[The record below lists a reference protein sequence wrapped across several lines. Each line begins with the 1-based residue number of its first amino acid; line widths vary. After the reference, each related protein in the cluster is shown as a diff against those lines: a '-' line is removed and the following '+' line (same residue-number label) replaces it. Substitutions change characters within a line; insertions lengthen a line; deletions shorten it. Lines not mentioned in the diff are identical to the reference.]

1 MKRESFVFY
10 RSFRDAFNAL
20 DKDVRLRMYEA
31 VIDYGLDL
39 IEPHF
44 EGIEKVLWTLIRPQ
58 LEANNKRFENGC
70 KGGNPNFK
78 KGQPNPYYLKGE
90 KNKKNNIKDNQKI
103 TKRQPKDNQKITERL
118 PNVNENV
125 NENVN
130 DIRTL
135 KTSFK
140 VSSFGANDAPADPKI
155 DFEKIKG
162 SWNDEAQKSHS
173 LMPKL
178 RSMQKQRQKQIAAR
192 IREYGEEVFFD
203 AMEKAVASDFL
214 NGKNRRGWIA
224 SFDWFVKPTNFAKV
238 VDGNYNDS
246 ARKVRTEKADQ
257 REQQEA
263 TDQAHDAEVEE
274 FRSLLK
280 RFGISA
286 TEYLKCKDLFDG
298 KHTDEEIR
306 REIQNKRV

>member
-1 MKRESFVFY
+1 MERETFIFY

-31 VIDYGLDL
+31 VINYGLDL
-39 IEPHF
+39 VEPHF

-70 KGGNPNFK
+70 KGGAPI
-78 KGQPNPYYLKGE
+78 G
-90 KNKKNNIKDNQKI
+90 NQNARK
-103 TKRQPKDNQKITERL
+103 QPKDNRETTKKQPRNNQKQ
-118 PNVNENV
+118 PNNN
-125 NENVN
+125 NNNNNNVN

-140 VSSFGANDAPADPKI
+140 VSSFGANDAPADPEI

-203 AMEKAVASDFL
+203 AMKKAVASDFL

-298 KHTDEEIR
+298 NHTDEEIR

>member
-1 MKRESFVFY
+1 MERETFIFY
-10 RSFRDAFNAL
+10 RSFRDAFRAL

-31 VIDYGLDL
+31 VINYGLDL

-90 KNKKNNIKDNQKI
+90 KNKK
-103 TKRQPKDNQKITERL
+103 DNQKITERL
-118 PNVNENV
+118 PNNNNNNNNNE
-125 NENVN
+125 N

-203 AMEKAVASDFL
+203 AMKKAVASDFL

-298 KHTDEEIR
+298 NHTDEEIR

>member
-1 MKRESFVFY
+1 MERESFVFY
-10 RSFRDAFNAL
+10 RSFRDAFRAL

-31 VIDYGLDL
+31 IIDYGLDL
-39 IEPHF
+39 VEPHF

-90 KNKKNNIKDNQKI
+90 KNKKDNQKI
-103 TKRQPKDNQKITERL
+103 TKKQ
-118 PNVNENV
+118 PNVNENENV

-203 AMEKAVASDFL
+203 AMKKAVASDFL

-298 KHTDEEIR
+298 NHTDEEIR

>member
-1 MKRESFVFY
+1 
-10 RSFRDAFNAL
+10 
-20 DKDVRLRMYEA
+20 MYEA
-31 VIDYGLDL
+31 VINYGLDL

-78 KGQPNPYYLKGE
+78 KGQPNPYYLKG
-90 KNKKNNIKDNQKI
+90 KKNNIKDNQKI
-103 TKRQPKDNQKITERL
+103 TKKQPKDNQKITERL

-140 VSSFGANDAPADPKI
+140 VSSFGANDAPADPEI

-162 SWNDEAQKSHS
+162 LWNDEAHKNHS
-173 LMPKL
+173 LMPML

-203 AMEKAVASDFL
+203 AMKKAVASDFL

-246 ARKVRTEKADQ
+246 ARKVRTEKANQ

-263 TDQAHDAEVEE
+263 TDQAHEAEVEE

-298 KHTDEEIR
+298 NHTDEEIR

>member
-1 MKRESFVFY
+1 MERETFIFY

-31 VIDYGLDL
+31 VINYGLDL
-39 IEPHF
+39 VEPHF

-70 KGGNPNFK
+70 KGGAPM
-78 KGQPNPYYLKGE
+78 G
-90 KNKKNNIKDNQKI
+90 NQNARK
-103 TKRQPKDNQKITERL
+103 QPKDNRETTKKQPRNNQKQ
-118 PNVNENV
+118 PNNNNNNNNNNNENN
-125 NENVN
+125 NEN
-130 DIRTL
+130 RTL

-203 AMEKAVASDFL
+203 AMKKAVASDFL

-298 KHTDEEIR
+298 NHTDEEIR

>member
-1 MKRESFVFY
+1 MERETFIFY

-31 VIDYGLDL
+31 VINYGLDL
-39 IEPHF
+39 VEPHF

-70 KGGNPNFK
+70 KGGAPM
-78 KGQPNPYYLKGE
+78 G
-90 KNKKNNIKDNQKI
+90 NQNARK
-103 TKRQPKDNQKITERL
+103 QPKDNRETTKKQPRNNQKQ
-118 PNVNENV
+118 PNNN
-125 NENVN
+125 NNNNNNVN

-203 AMEKAVASDFL
+203 AMKKAVASDFL

-298 KHTDEEIR
+298 NHTDEEIR

>member
-1 MKRESFVFY
+1 MERETFIFY

-31 VIDYGLDL
+31 VINYGLDL

-70 KGGNPNFK
+70 KGGAPM
-78 KGQPNPYYLKGE
+78 G
-90 KNKKNNIKDNQKI
+90 NQNARK
-103 TKRQPKDNQKITERL
+103 QPKDNRETTKKQPRNNQKQ
-118 PNVNENV
+118 PNNNNNNNN

-203 AMEKAVASDFL
+203 AMKKAVASDFL

-257 REQQEA
+257 REQQKA

-298 KHTDEEIR
+298 NLTDEEIR

>member
-1 MKRESFVFY
+1 MERETFIFY
-10 RSFRDAFNAL
+10 RSFRDAFRAL

-31 VIDYGLDL
+31 VINYGLDL

-44 EGIEKVLWTLIRPQ
+44 EGIEKVLWTLVRPQ

-70 KGGNPNFK
+70 KGGAPI
-78 KGQPNPYYLKGE
+78 G
-90 KNKKNNIKDNQKI
+90 NQNARK
-103 TKRQPKDNQKITERL
+103 QPKDNRETTKKQPRNNQKQ
-118 PNVNENV
+118 PNNNNNE
-125 NENVN
+125 N

-203 AMEKAVASDFL
+203 AMKKAVASDFL

-298 KHTDEEIR
+298 NHTDEEIR

>member
-10 RSFRDAFNAL
+10 RSFRDAFRAL

-70 KGGNPNFK
+70 KGGAPM
-78 KGQPNPYYLKGE
+78 G
-90 KNKKNNIKDNQKI
+90 NQNARK
-103 TKRQPKDNQKITERL
+103 QPKNNQKITEKQPKNNQKQ

-125 NENVN
+125 NVNENENENEN

-140 VSSFGANDAPADPKI
+140 VSSFSANDAPADPKI

-203 AMEKAVASDFL
+203 AMKKAVASDFL

-286 TEYLKCKDLFDG
+286 TEYLQIKDLFDG
-298 KHTDEEIR
+298 NHTDEEIR

>member
-1 MKRESFVFY
+1 MERESFVFY
-10 RSFRDAFNAL
+10 RSFRDAFRAL

-31 VIDYGLDL
+31 IIDYGLDL

-44 EGIEKVLWTLIRPQ
+44 EGLEKVLWTLIRPQ

-70 KGGNPNFK
+70 KGGAPM
-78 KGQPNPYYLKGE
+78 G
-90 KNKKNNIKDNQKI
+90 NQNARK
-103 TKRQPKDNQKITERL
+103 QPKDNRETTKKQPKNNQKQ

-203 AMEKAVASDFL
+203 AMKKAVASDFL

-298 KHTDEEIR
+298 NHTDEEIR

>member
-1 MKRESFVFY
+1 MERETFIFY

-31 VIDYGLDL
+31 VINYGLDL

-70 KGGNPNFK
+70 KGGAPM
-78 KGQPNPYYLKGE
+78 G
-90 KNKKNNIKDNQKI
+90 NQNARK
-103 TKRQPKDNQKITERL
+103 QPKDNRETTKKQPRNNQKQ
-118 PNVNENV
+118 PNNNNNNNNNN

-203 AMEKAVASDFL
+203 AMKKAVASDFL

-257 REQQEA
+257 REQQKA

-298 KHTDEEIR
+298 NHTDEEIR

>member
-1 MKRESFVFY
+1 MGNQ
-10 RSFRDAFNAL
+10 NAR
-20 DKDVRLRMYEA
+20 K
-31 VIDYGLDL
+31 
-39 IEPHF
+39 
-44 EGIEKVLWTLIRPQ
+44 
-58 LEANNKRFENGC
+58 
-70 KGGNPNFK
+70 
-78 KGQPNPYYLKGE
+78 
-90 KNKKNNIKDNQKI
+90 
-103 TKRQPKDNQKITERL
+103 QPKNNQKITEKQPKNNQKQ

-178 RSMQKQRQKQIAAR
+178 RSVQKQRQKQIAAR

-203 AMEKAVASDFL
+203 AMKKAVASDFL
-214 NGKNRRGWIA
+214 NGKNRRGWTA

-263 TDQAHDAEVEE
+263 TDQAHEAEVEE

-298 KHTDEEIR
+298 NHTDEEIR

>member
-1 MKRESFVFY
+1 MERESFVFY
-10 RSFRDAFNAL
+10 RSFRDAFRAL

-31 VIDYGLDL
+31 IIDYGLDL

-70 KGGNPNFK
+70 KGGAPIGNQNARK
-78 KGQPNPYYLKGE
+78 QP
-90 KNKKNNIKDNQKI
+90 KNNQK
-103 TKRQPKDNQKITERL
+103 Q

-125 NENVN
+125 NENENVN

-155 DFEKIKG
+155 DFEKIKE

-203 AMEKAVASDFL
+203 AMKKAVASDFL

-298 KHTDEEIR
+298 NHTDEEIR

>member
-1 MKRESFVFY
+1 MERESFVFY
-10 RSFRDAFNAL
+10 RSFRDAFRAL

-31 VIDYGLDL
+31 IIDYGLDL

-78 KGQPNPYYLKGE
+78 KGQPNPYYLKG
-90 KNKKNNIKDNQKI
+90 KKNNIKDNQKI
-103 TKRQPKDNQKITERL
+103 TKKQPKDNQKITERL
-118 PNVNENV
+118 PNVNENENV
-125 NENVN
+125 NEN

-140 VSSFGANDAPADPKI
+140 VSSFGANDAPADPEI

-162 SWNDEAQKSHS
+162 LWNDEAHKNHS
-173 LMPKL
+173 LMPML

-203 AMEKAVASDFL
+203 AMKKAVASDFL

-263 TDQAHDAEVEE
+263 TDQAHEAEVEE

-298 KHTDEEIR
+298 NHTDEEIR

>member
-1 MKRESFVFY
+1 
-10 RSFRDAFNAL
+10 
-20 DKDVRLRMYEA
+20 MYEA
-31 VIDYGLDL
+31 IIDYGLDL

-70 KGGNPNFK
+70 KGGAPIGNQNARK
-78 KGQPNPYYLKGE
+78 QP
-90 KNKKNNIKDNQKI
+90 KNNQK
-103 TKRQPKDNQKITERL
+103 Q

-125 NENVN
+125 NENENVN

-155 DFEKIKG
+155 DFEKIKE

-203 AMEKAVASDFL
+203 AMKKAVASDFL

-298 KHTDEEIR
+298 NHTDEEIR

>member
-1 MKRESFVFY
+1 MERETFIFY
-10 RSFRDAFNAL
+10 RSFRDAFRAL

-31 VIDYGLDL
+31 VINYGLDL

-44 EGIEKVLWTLIRPQ
+44 EGIEKVLWTLVRPQ

-70 KGGNPNFK
+70 KGGAPI
-78 KGQPNPYYLKGE
+78 G
-90 KNKKNNIKDNQKI
+90 NQNARK
-103 TKRQPKDNQKITERL
+103 QPKDNRETTKKQPRNNQKQ
-118 PNVNENV
+118 PNNNNNNNE
-125 NENVN
+125 N

-203 AMEKAVASDFL
+203 AMKKAVASDFL

-298 KHTDEEIR
+298 NHTDEEIR

>member
-1 MKRESFVFY
+1 MERETFIFY

-31 VIDYGLDL
+31 VINYGLDL
-39 IEPHF
+39 VEPHF

-70 KGGNPNFK
+70 KGGAPM
-78 KGQPNPYYLKGE
+78 G
-90 KNKKNNIKDNQKI
+90 NQNARK
-103 TKRQPKDNQKITERL
+103 QPKDNRETTKKQPRNNQKQ
-118 PNVNENV
+118 PNNNNNNNNNNNEN
-125 NENVN
+125 
-130 DIRTL
+130 RTL

-140 VSSFGANDAPADPKI
+140 VSSFGANDAPADPEI

-162 SWNDEAQKSHS
+162 LWNDEAHKNHS
-173 LMPKL
+173 LMPML

-203 AMEKAVASDFL
+203 AMKKAVASDFL

-246 ARKVRTEKADQ
+246 ARKVRTEKANQ

-263 TDQAHDAEVEE
+263 TDQAHEAEVEE

-298 KHTDEEIR
+298 NHTDEEIR

>member
-1 MKRESFVFY
+1 MERETFIFY

-31 VIDYGLDL
+31 VINYGLDL

-70 KGGNPNFK
+70 KGGAPM
-78 KGQPNPYYLKGE
+78 G
-90 KNKKNNIKDNQKI
+90 NQNARK
-103 TKRQPKDNQKITERL
+103 QPKDNRETTKKQPRNNQKQ
-118 PNVNENV
+118 PNNNNNNNN

-140 VSSFGANDAPADPKI
+140 VSSFGANDAPADPEI

-162 SWNDEAQKSHS
+162 LWNDEAHKNHS
-173 LMPKL
+173 LMPML

-203 AMEKAVASDFL
+203 AMKKAVASDFL

-263 TDQAHDAEVEE
+263 TDQAHEAEVEE
-274 FRSLLK
+274 FRALL
-280 RFGISA
+280 RRYGISA
-286 TEYLKCKDLFDG
+286 QEYLQVKDLFDG

>member
-1 MKRESFVFY
+1 MERESFVFY
-10 RSFRDAFNAL
+10 RSFRDAFRAL

-31 VIDYGLDL
+31 IIDYGLDL

-70 KGGNPNFK
+70 KGGAPMGNQNARK
-78 KGQPNPYYLKGE
+78 QP
-90 KNKKNNIKDNQKI
+90 KNNRKQPKNNQK
-103 TKRQPKDNQKITERL
+103 Q
-118 PNVNENV
+118 PNVNE
-125 NENVN
+125 N

-140 VSSFGANDAPADPKI
+140 VSSFAPNDAPADPKI

-203 AMEKAVASDFL
+203 AMKKAVASDFL

-263 TDQAHDAEVEE
+263 TDQAHEAEVEE

-298 KHTDEEIR
+298 NHTDEEIR

>member
-1 MKRESFVFY
+1 MERETFIFY

-31 VIDYGLDL
+31 VINYGLDL
-39 IEPHF
+39 VEPRF

-70 KGGNPNFK
+70 KGGAPI
-78 KGQPNPYYLKGE
+78 G
-90 KNKKNNIKDNQKI
+90 NQNARK
-103 TKRQPKDNQKITERL
+103 QPKDNRETTEKQPKNNQKQ
-118 PNVNENV
+118 PNNN
-125 NENVN
+125 NNN
-130 DIRTL
+130 NNNNIRTL

-140 VSSFGANDAPADPKI
+140 VSSFGANDAPADPEI

-162 SWNDEAQKSHS
+162 LWNDEAQKSHS
-173 LMPKL
+173 LMPML

-203 AMEKAVASDFL
+203 AMKKAVASDFL

-263 TDQAHDAEVEE
+263 TDQAHEAEVEE

>member
-1 MKRESFVFY
+1 MERESFVFY
-10 RSFRDAFNAL
+10 RSFRDAFRAL

-31 VIDYGLDL
+31 IIDYGLDL

-70 KGGNPNFK
+70 KGGAPM
-78 KGQPNPYYLKGE
+78 G
-90 KNKKNNIKDNQKI
+90 NQNARK
-103 TKRQPKDNQKITERL
+103 QPKDNRETTKKQPKNNQKQ

-203 AMEKAVASDFL
+203 AMKKAVASDFL

-298 KHTDEEIR
+298 NHTDEEIR

>member
-1 MKRESFVFY
+1 MERETFIFY

-31 VIDYGLDL
+31 VINYGLDL
-39 IEPHF
+39 VEPHF

-70 KGGNPNFK
+70 KGGAPI
-78 KGQPNPYYLKGE
+78 G
-90 KNKKNNIKDNQKI
+90 NQNARK
-103 TKRQPKDNQKITERL
+103 QPKDNRETTKKQPRNNQKQ
-118 PNVNENV
+118 PNNNNNNNNNNNE
-125 NENVN
+125 N

-140 VSSFGANDAPADPKI
+140 VSSFGANDAPADPEI

-203 AMEKAVASDFL
+203 AMKNAVASDFL

-298 KHTDEEIR
+298 NHTDEEIR
-306 REIQNKRV
+306 RGIQNKRV

>member
-1 MKRESFVFY
+1 MERETFIFY

-31 VIDYGLDL
+31 VINYGLDL

-70 KGGNPNFK
+70 KGGAPM
-78 KGQPNPYYLKGE
+78 G
-90 KNKKNNIKDNQKI
+90 NQNARK
-103 TKRQPKDNQKITERL
+103 QPKDNRETTKKQPRNNQKQ
-118 PNVNENV
+118 PNNNNNNNNNNNE
-125 NENVN
+125 N

-203 AMEKAVASDFL
+203 AMKKAVASDFL

-298 KHTDEEIR
+298 NHTDEEIR

>member
-1 MKRESFVFY
+1 MERETFIFY

-31 VIDYGLDL
+31 VINYGLDL
-39 IEPHF
+39 VEPHF

-70 KGGNPNFK
+70 KGGAPI
-78 KGQPNPYYLKGE
+78 G
-90 KNKKNNIKDNQKI
+90 NQNARK
-103 TKRQPKDNQKITERL
+103 QPKDNRETTKKQPRNNQKQPRNNQKQ
-118 PNVNENV
+118 PNNN
-125 NENVN
+125 NNNNNNNNVN

-203 AMEKAVASDFL
+203 AMKKAVASDFL

-298 KHTDEEIR
+298 NHTDEEIR

>member
-1 MKRESFVFY
+1 MERETFIFY

-31 VIDYGLDL
+31 VINYGLDL
-39 IEPHF
+39 VEPHF

-70 KGGNPNFK
+70 KGGAPMGNQNARKQPRNNQK
-78 KGQPNPYYLKGE
+78 QPRNNQKQPN
-90 KNKKNNIKDNQKI
+90 NNN
-103 TKRQPKDNQKITERL
+103 N
-118 PNVNENV
+118 NNN
-125 NENVN
+125 NVN

-203 AMEKAVASDFL
+203 AMKKAVASDFL

-224 SFDWFVKPTNFAKV
+224 SFDWFVKPTNFQKII
-238 VDGNYNDS
+238 DGNYDNKKMQIFRPTTLR
-246 ARKVRTEKADQ
+246 AER
-257 REQQEA
+257 REQHQQRDAERA
-263 TDQAHDAEVEE
+263 AHDAEVDD
-274 FRSLLK
+274 FRALL
-280 RFGISA
+280 RRYGISA
-286 TEYLKCKDLFDG
+286 QEYLQIKDLFDG
-298 KHTDEEIR
+298 NHTDEEIR

>member
-1 MKRESFVFY
+1 MERETFIFY

-31 VIDYGLDL
+31 IIDYGLDL

-70 KGGNPNFK
+70 KGGAPI
-78 KGQPNPYYLKGE
+78 G
-90 KNKKNNIKDNQKI
+90 NQNARK
-103 TKRQPKDNQKITERL
+103 QPKDNRETTKKQPRNNQKQ
-118 PNVNENV
+118 PNNNNNNNNNE
-125 NENVN
+125 N

-203 AMEKAVASDFL
+203 AMKKAVASDFL

-298 KHTDEEIR
+298 NHTDEEIR

>member
-1 MKRESFVFY
+1 MERETFIFY

-31 VIDYGLDL
+31 VINYGLDL

-70 KGGNPNFK
+70 KGGAPMGNQNARKQPKNNRETTK
-78 KGQPNPYYLKGE
+78 KQPRNNQKQPN
-90 KNKKNNIKDNQKI
+90 NNN
-103 TKRQPKDNQKITERL
+103 N
-118 PNVNENV
+118 NNNNN

-140 VSSFGANDAPADPKI
+140 VSSFGANDAPAEPKI

-203 AMEKAVASDFL
+203 AMKKAVASDFL

-263 TDQAHDAEVEE
+263 TDQAHEAEVEE

-298 KHTDEEIR
+298 NHTDEEIR

>member
-1 MKRESFVFY
+1 MERETFIFY

-31 VIDYGLDL
+31 VINYGLDL
-39 IEPHF
+39 VEPHF

-70 KGGNPNFK
+70 KGGAPI
-78 KGQPNPYYLKGE
+78 G
-90 KNKKNNIKDNQKI
+90 NQNARK
-103 TKRQPKDNQKITERL
+103 QPKDNRETTKKQPRNNQKQ
-118 PNVNENV
+118 PNNN
-125 NENVN
+125 NNNNNNNNVN

-140 VSSFGANDAPADPKI
+140 VSSFGANDAPADPEI

-203 AMEKAVASDFL
+203 AMKKAVASDFL

-298 KHTDEEIR
+298 NHTDEEIR

>member
-1 MKRESFVFY
+1 MERETFIFY

-31 VIDYGLDL
+31 VINYGLDL

-70 KGGNPNFK
+70 KGGAPM
-78 KGQPNPYYLKGE
+78 G
-90 KNKKNNIKDNQKI
+90 NQNARK
-103 TKRQPKDNQKITERL
+103 QPKDNRETTKKQPRNNQKQ
-118 PNVNENV
+118 PNNNNNNNN

-203 AMEKAVASDFL
+203 AMKKAVASDFL

-257 REQQEA
+257 REQQKA

-298 KHTDEEIR
+298 NHTDEEIR

>member
-1 MKRESFVFY
+1 MERETFIFY

-31 VIDYGLDL
+31 VINYGLDL

-70 KGGNPNFK
+70 KGGAPM
-78 KGQPNPYYLKGE
+78 G
-90 KNKKNNIKDNQKI
+90 NQNARK
-103 TKRQPKDNQKITERL
+103 QPKDNRETTKKQPRNNQKQ
-118 PNVNENV
+118 PNNNNNNNNNN

-203 AMEKAVASDFL
+203 AMKKAVASDFL

-298 KHTDEEIR
+298 NHTDEEIR

>member
-1 MKRESFVFY
+1 MERETFIFY

-31 VIDYGLDL
+31 VINYGLDL
-39 IEPHF
+39 VEPHF

-70 KGGNPNFK
+70 KGGAPM
-78 KGQPNPYYLKGE
+78 G
-90 KNKKNNIKDNQKI
+90 NQNARK
-103 TKRQPKDNQKITERL
+103 QPKDNRETTKKQPRNNQKQ
-118 PNVNENV
+118 PNNN
-125 NENVN
+125 NNNNNNNNVN

-203 AMEKAVASDFL
+203 AMKKAVASDFL

-298 KHTDEEIR
+298 NHTDEEIR